1 MDFGKILHK
10 AACDAFQS
18 GIFVPNNDG
27 KNTDWEIY
35 LIKLGMSLAAQEPP
49 TASDGEMRCDC
60 GRVMSK
66 PMCPV
71 CDNDE

>member
-10 AACDAFQS
+10 AAGDAFQF
-18 GIFVPNNDG
+18 GIFVPDNDG

-49 TASDGEMRCDC
+49 AACVGA
-60 GRVMSK
+60 
-66 PMCPV
+66 
-71 CDNDE
+71 